1 MRVTR
6 TLLTVHHGLQGHG
19 LIAAAAAD
27 SSVDATVAP
36 PESRDGR
43 EPSSSSSGHSSPD
56 NEEEGFSAG
65 KPGAR
70 VSEAPT
76 LMTREGADGAPQQSD
91 RVRSVGL

>member
-6 TLLTVHHGLQGHG
+6 ALLTVHHGLQGHG

-27 SSVDATVAP
+27 SSGDATDAP
-36 PESRDGR
+36 PDSRDGR
-43 EPSSSSSGHSSPD
+43 EPSSSSSGHSCPD
-56 NEEEGFSAG
+56 NEEEGSSAG

-70 VSEAPT
+70 VSEGPT
-76 LMTREGADGAPQQSD
+76 PMTRQGADGAPQRSD